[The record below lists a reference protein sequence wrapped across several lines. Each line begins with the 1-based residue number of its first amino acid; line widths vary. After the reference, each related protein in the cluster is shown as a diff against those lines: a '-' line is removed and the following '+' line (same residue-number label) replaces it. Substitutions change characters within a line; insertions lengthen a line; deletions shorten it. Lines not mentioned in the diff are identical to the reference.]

1 VTRTADPPGGVLM
14 DMDGV
19 LTVSWEPIPGALEV
33 VDLLRARGT
42 PFRIMTN
49 TTSHTRA
56 ALAAELR
63 DAGFDVEP
71 DDVMTAPVATAEYLR
86 GRHSGARVFLLG
98 ETGVA
103 GDLEGITLVDDE
115 PADVVVVGGADE
127 AFTFD
132 SLNRA
137 FRMLIAGA
145 AFVAMHR
152 NLSWM
157 TAEGLCLDAGAYVL
171 GLEAATGL
179 TAAVTGKPSA
189 EFFGAGLHA
198 LGLPPERV
206 AMIGDD
212 VETDVVAAQRLG
224 MTGVLTRTGK
234 FREED
239 LARATDVPDL
249 VVDSIAEAPAALG
262 LA

>member
-1 VTRTADPPGGVLM
+1 VTRPGDPPAGLLM

-19 LTVSWEPIPGALEV
+19 LTISWEPIPGAVEAV
-33 VDLLRARGT
+33 ELLRRRDI
-42 PFRIMTN
+42 PFRVMTN
-49 TTSHTRA
+49 TTSHTRE

-63 DAGFDVEP
+63 AAGFDVAPGE
-71 DDVMTAPVATAEYLR
+71 VMTAPVATADYLR
-86 GRHSGARVFLLG
+86 SRYPGARVFLLG

-132 SLNRA
+132 AMNRA
-137 FRMLIAGA
+137 FRMLVAGA

-171 GLEAATGL
+171 GLETATGR
-179 TAAVTGKPSA
+179 TATVTGKPSA

-198 LGLPPERV
+198 LGLPPDRV

-212 VETDVVAAQRLG
+212 VETDVLAAQGLG

-234 FREED
+234 FRQEE
-239 LARATDVPDL
+239 LGRASGVPDL
-249 VVDSIAEAPAALG
+249 IVDSIADAPAALG
-262 LA
+262 LM

>member
-1 VTRTADPPGGVLM
+1 MTRAAEPPGGVLM

-19 LTVSWEPIPGALEV
+19 LTVSWEPIHGAVEV
-33 VDLLRARGT
+33 VGLLRAKDI

-56 ALAAELR
+56 ALAGELR
-63 DAGFDVEP
+63 AAGFDVEP
-71 DDVMTAPVATAEYLR
+71 GEVMTAPVATAGYLR
-86 GRHSGARVFLLG
+86 ERHPGARVFLLG

-103 GDLEGITLVDDE
+103 GDLDGITLVDDE

-132 SLNRA
+132 SMNRA
-137 FRMLIAGA
+137 LRMLIEGA

-152 NLSWM
+152 NMSWM
-157 TAEGLCLDAGAYVL
+157 TSEGLCLDAGAYVL
-171 GLEAATGL
+171 GLETATGR
-179 TAAVTGKPSA
+179 TATVTGKPSA
-189 EFFGAGLHA
+189 EFFGAGLRA

-234 FREED
+234 FREGD
-239 LARATDVPDL
+239 LARASGVPDL

>member
-1 VTRTADPPGGVLM
+1 VTRAADPPGGVLM

-19 LTVSWEPIPGALEV
+19 LTVSWEPIPGAVEV
-33 VDLLRARGT
+33 VQHLRARGT

-56 ALAAELR
+56 ALSGELR
-63 DAGFDVEP
+63 AAGFDVEAAE
-71 DDVMTAPVATAEYLR
+71 VLTAPVATAEYLR
-86 GRHSGARVFLLG
+86 TRHPGARVFLLG

-103 GDLEGITLVDDE
+103 GDLEDITLVEDE
-115 PADVVVVGGADE
+115 PADVVVIGGADE

-132 SLNRA
+132 SMNRA
-137 FRMLIAGA
+137 FRMLIDGA

-171 GLEAATGL
+171 GLETATGR

-189 EFFGAGLHA
+189 EFFGAGLRA

-212 VETDVVAAQRLG
+212 VETDVLAAQQLG

-239 LARATDVPDL
+239 LARASGAPDL
-249 VVDSIAEAPAALG
+249 VVDSVADAPAALG
-262 LA
+262 IA